1 MYACPRIPPIAK
13 ALLVEL
19 RVYYSH
25 DLREISKLS
34 RHVILLFERSEFSN
48 GDLTKKKVACV
59 RVCVCVY
66 QHFHWSIGSQSREL
80 DVLDFRLL

>member
-34 RHVILLFERSEFSN
+34 RHVILLSKGYECEHYAVPM
-48 GDLTKKKVACV
+48 GHD
-59 RVCVCVY
+59 RV
-66 QHFHWSIGSQSREL
+66 SR
-80 DVLDFRLL
+80 